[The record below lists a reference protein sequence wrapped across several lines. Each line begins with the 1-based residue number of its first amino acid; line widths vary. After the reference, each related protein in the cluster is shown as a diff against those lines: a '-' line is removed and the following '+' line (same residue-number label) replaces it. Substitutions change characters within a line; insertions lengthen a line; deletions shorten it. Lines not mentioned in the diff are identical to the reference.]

1 MAFYR
6 HRKYTRGEDDG
17 GVPPTLSVIEV
28 VGKPYNESYEAART
42 NFVLARGSGRRVTTA
57 RRAYNTKRTDSMR
70 ASREKESMRQIQEA
84 LDAKLGVGLKEVE
97 DALNQ
102 IEANKTLKA
111 VTLLV
116 TTRTMGFCAAQI
128 YFQCSAQ
135 RNPVYCNIY
144 AFYRVNLAL
153 FEAQLYNIQKVQEAP
168 IQFSEE
174 VYQVPTRP
182 DFMQIAQTVNAYP
195 DRIGRVLKAVGPVS
209 EGEEYFVPALSA
221 GHYT

>member
-1 MAFYR
+1 
-6 HRKYTRGEDDG
+6 
-17 GVPPTLSVIEV
+17 
-28 VGKPYNESYEAART
+28 
-42 NFVLARGSGRRVTTA
+42 
-57 RRAYNTKRTDSMR
+57 
-70 ASREKESMRQIQEA
+70 MRQIQEA

-102 IEANKTLKA
+102 TEANKTQKA

-116 TTRTMGFCAAQI
+116 TTRTTGFCAAQI

-153 FEAQLYNIQKVQEAP
+153 FEARLYNIRKIQEAP
-168 IQFSEE
+168 IQFSDE

-182 DFMQIAQTVNAYP
+182 DLFFITVSPTDSGLQIIPTTWQTP
-195 DRIGRVLKAVGPVS
+195 
-209 EGEEYFVPALSA
+209 YFKD
-221 GHYT
+221 